1 MKYERGIDAC
11 ALCRDGS
18 GRTLLV
24 PAADD
29 RWTLPGGEVRHG
41 EHPAAAMVRST
52 MQQTGQAVSAVRP
65 LEVVTEI
72 DRSGRAW
79 SHRDKIVFEV
89 RPEVPLVDGGSRG
102 SWVAEDSVAEL
113 RLTEAAAAA
122 VGRPP
127 PTVRPSPGRH
137 VSWAAIPGTT
147 DTRRQRFAAYG
158 FATDPAGNVLLTLIA
173 DGYPGAGR
181 WHLPGGGTD
190 FGETAEAG
198 LRREIVEET
207 GQQGLIGPLVSVSHR
222 HQPSLRGPERV
233 SMDWHGVR
241 VIYEV
246 RVPEPSTPIVM
257 DGGGSTAA
265 AAWFPVD
272 RARELWLTEVASEM
286 VKAAVV

>member
-24 PAADD
+24 PAGDD

-41 EHPAAAMVRST
+41 QHPAAAVARWT
-52 MQQTGQAVSAVRP
+52 MQQTGQAVRVVRA
-65 LEVVTEI
+65 LDVVTEI
-72 DRSGRAW
+72 DRPGRAW

-89 RPEVPLVDGGSRG
+89 RPEAPLVDGDGRG
-102 SWVAEDSVAEL
+102 SWVTEDTLAEL
-113 RLTEAAAAA
+113 RLTEAAAVA

-127 PTVRPSPGRH
+127 LTVQRSPGRR
-137 VSWAAIPGTT
+137 VSWAAVPGTS
-147 DTRRQRFAAYG
+147 DNRRQRFAAYG
-158 FATDPAGNVLLTLIA
+158 FATDPAGNILLTLIA

-207 GQQGLIGPLVSVSHR
+207 GQHGVIGRLVSVSHR
-222 HQPSLRGPERV
+222 HQPSVRGPERV

-241 VIYEV
+241 VIYDV
-246 RVPEPSTPIVM
+246 RVPEPSTPVVM

-265 AAWFPVD
+265 AAWFPVE
-272 RARELWLTEVASEM
+272 RARELWLTEVASER
-286 VKAAVV
+286 VNAAVV